1 MISFSEIETTVK
13 RATKSM
19 GFSWGIAEEV
29 GKNTR
34 LLEMFGLPGI
44 KNINQYFKIYNKD
57 SFENINIYSRSNI
70 SKKFYCPIIA
80 GVNFFDQSS
89 SISELKQ
96 IEINNLAF
104 PLLFIPFVSRT
115 SEIVGKRIFLKVDNK
130 EFLFNYN
137 QSIYSNY
144 LSGDIVD
151 RSEKMNIQ
159 FLENK
164 NSFSEKDW
172 LELYKISE
180 NTFVKESEELK
191 QKAALP
197 LLQNEL
203 LAAFEHRYMQFQA
216 GKLEEMKYEFLTN
229 LFGFKQFRDY
239 IIEDKKTKAEIID
252 IDESGQLVLAFED
265 AYTKAFSLKEVKYVI

>member
-89 SISELKQ
+89 NISELKQ

-144 LSGDIVD
+144 LSGDIV
-151 RSEKMNIQ
+151 EKSDKINLQ
-159 FLENK
+159 FLENT
-164 NSFSEKDW
+164 NSFSENEW
-172 LELYKISE
+172 SELYKISE
-180 NTFVKESEELK
+180 NTFVEETEELK
-191 QKAALP
+191 QKG
-197 LLQNEL
+197 
-203 LAAFEHRYMQFQA
+203 A
-216 GKLEEMKYEFLTN
+216 GAGLTDN
-229 LFGFKQFRDY
+229 D
-239 IIEDKKTKAEIID
+239 
-252 IDESGQLVLAFED
+252 
-265 AYTKAFSLKEVKYVI
+265 